1 MKKLLVALSILLAS
15 LPAFAAP
22 INVYQI
28 VGPGGL
34 IDPSLLIQY
43 LAQPITLAN
52 PSIQGQILAPDGV
65 AAAPPYSFAAE
76 TGTGLFRAAAGSPR
90 FSVLNNPAWR
100 ADSAGNFVVGGS
112 VFFSSADPTL
122 QTIDASLIR
131 DAAATIAQRN
141 GVNAQTFRVYN
152 TFTDASNYER
162 GFARWASSVFEVGAE
177 AAGTGS
183 ARNMRIRSGAGVL
196 AIQPTGTGAN
206 QVAMLQTTVPTCSGS
221 CGTSPSVVG
230 SDTVMIVTMGSSG
243 VPASPFTVT
252 FNGTWAAAPACSVTS
267 ALTTM
272 VVGKMAIAVQ
282 PSTTTI
288 TVTTNGTAPGVSDKY
303 SIICFGVQ

>member
-15 LPAFAAP
+15 IPALAAP

-34 IDPSLLIQY
+34 IDPGLLIQY
-43 LAQPITLAN
+43 LAQPITLNN
-52 PSIQGQILAPDGV
+52 PSISGQILATDGV
-65 AAAPPYSFAAE
+65 LLAPAYTYATEPGLGWYREGNGKMTAAVI
-76 TGTGLFRAAAGSPR
+76 GTRI
-90 FSVLNNPAWR
+90 FSVESTGPIIHQL
-100 ADSAGNFVVGGS
+100 SALQWG
-112 VFFSSADPTL
+112 SSADTAGDVSL
-122 QTIDASLIR
+122 FRDGADAL
-131 DAAATIAQRN
+131 AQRRTTN
-141 GVNAQTFRVYN
+141 PQTSRVYN

-162 GFARWASSVFEVGAE
+162 GFARWSSNVFEVGAE
-177 AAGTGS
+177 AGGTGS
-183 ARNMRIRSGAGVL
+183 ARNMRVRSGGGVL
-196 AIQPTGTGAN
+196 LIQPTGTGAS
-206 QVAMLQTTVPTCSGS
+206 QVGVAQTTVPTCSGS
-221 CGTSPSVVG
+221 CGTSPSVTG

-252 FNGTWAAAPACSVTS
+252 FNGTWSAAPACSVTS
-267 ALTTM
+267 ALSTM

-288 TVTTNGTAPGVSDKY
+288 TVTTNGTAPGTSDKY